1 MDRAGVSDESGE
13 SNESS
18 WALDPEDE
26 AGAVVATV
34 GRQLKM
40 WREAAGLDRTQFGTR
55 MGYGSD
61 LIYKIERGARIPRPE
76 FLDKAD
82 DILGA
87 AGKIAAMKADV
98 ERARYPKK
106 VRDLAKLESDAVELG
121 AYGNHNLHGLLQ
133 TEEYARALYEI
144 RRPAFPP
151 DVVERYVAARMA
163 RQEMFHRQPSPALT
177 FVLEQVTLERPI
189 GGRAVLRRQLEHLL
203 DLGQLRN
210 VEIQVMPMDCEDHAG
225 MGGQI
230 DLLKLKGGSTIG
242 YVEAQL
248 MSRLITDAKDIQIL
262 ELRYGIIRS
271 QALSPRE
278 SRAVIEK
285 LLGET

>member
-1 MDRAGVSDESGE
+1 MNADCTDES
-13 SNESS
+13 SESS
-18 WALDPEDE
+18 WELDPEDE
-26 AGAVVATV
+26 AGAVIATV

-40 WREAAGLDRTQFGTR
+40 WREAAGLDRTQFGAR
-55 MGYGSD
+55 MGYGSN

-76 FLDKAD
+76 YLDKAD
-82 DILGA
+82 EVLGA
-87 AGKIAAMKADV
+87 SGKIAAMKADV

-144 RRPAFPP
+144 RRPAFAP

-177 FVLEQVTLERPI
+177 FVLEQGTLERPI
-189 GGRAVLRRQLEHLL
+189 GGRAVLRGQLERLL
-203 DLGQLRN
+203 ELAVLRN
-210 VEIQVMPMDCEDHAG
+210 VEIQVMPTDSEDHAG
-225 MGGQI
+225 MGGDIQV
-230 DLLKLKGGSTIG
+230 LKLRDGSTIG

-248 MSRLITDAKDIQIL
+248 MSRLFTDAKDIQIL

-278 SRAVIEK
+278 SRAFIEK
-285 LLGET
+285 LLGDT

>member
-1 MDRAGVSDESGE
+1 MNADSTDES
-13 SNESS
+13 SESS
-18 WALDPEDE
+18 WELDPEDE
-26 AGAVVATV
+26 AGAVIATV

-40 WREAAGLDRTQFGTR
+40 WREAAGLDRMQFGTR
-55 MGYGSD
+55 MGYGPN

-76 FLDKAD
+76 YLDKAD
-82 DILGA
+82 EILGA
-87 AGKIAAMKADV
+87 SGKIAAMKADV

-144 RRPAFPP
+144 RRPAFAP

-163 RQEMFHRQPSPALT
+163 RQEMFHRQPPPALT
-177 FVLEQVTLERPI
+177 FVLEQVTLERTI
-189 GGRAVLRRQLEHLL
+189 GGREVLRRQLEHVL

-210 VEIQVMPMDCEDHAG
+210 VEIQVMPTDCEDHAG
-225 MGGQI
+225 MGGHIQV
-230 DLLKLKGGSTIG
+230 LKLRDGSTIG
-242 YVEAQL
+242 YIEAQL
-248 MSRLITDAKDIQIL
+248 PTRLITDVKEIQIL

-271 QALSPRE
+271 QALSPRQ
-278 SRAVIEK
+278 SRAFIEK
-285 LLGET
+285 LLGDT

>member
-1 MDRAGVSDESGE
+1 MNADSADES
-13 SNESS
+13 SESS
-18 WALDPEDE
+18 WELDPEDE
-26 AGAVVATV
+26 AGAVIATV

-40 WREAAGLDRTQFGTR
+40 WREAAGLDRTQFGSR
-55 MGYGSD
+55 MGYGPN

-76 FLDKAD
+76 YLDKAD
-82 DILGA
+82 EILGA
-87 AGKIAAMKADV
+87 SGKIAAMKVDV

-144 RRPAFPP
+144 RRPAYSP

-163 RQEMFHRQPSPALT
+163 RQEMFHRQPLPALT
-177 FVLEQVTLERPI
+177 FVLEQGTLERPI
-189 GGRAVLRRQLEHLL
+189 GGRDVLRRQLEHLL
-203 DLGQLRN
+203 EVAALRN
-210 VEIQVMPMDCEDHAG
+210 VEIQVMPTNCDDHAG

-230 DLLKLKGGSTIG
+230 DVLKLTDGSTVG
-242 YVEAQL
+242 YLEVQL
-248 MSRLITDAKDIQIL
+248 ISRLITDPKDIQLL

-271 QALSPRE
+271 QALSPRQ
-278 SRAVIEK
+278 SRAFIEK
-285 LLGET
+285 VLGET